1 MMGYNV
7 KVDRELC
14 IGAGACVAEAPDA
27 FKFDDE
33 NIAVP
38 KPGAD
43 DVADDRLME
52 TARACPASA
61 ILVFDDAGNEVDVFS

>member
-1 MMGYNV
+1 MGYSV

-14 IGAGACVAEAPDA
+14 IGAGACVADAPGA

-38 KPGAD
+38 QPGA
-43 DVADDRLME
+43 AELPDDRLVE

-61 ILVFDDAGNEVDVFS
+61 ILVFDEAGQEVDIFA